1 MNILIITVGSRGDVQ
16 PFVALGKG
24 LKAAGNTVTICTCS
38 KFEPFITRYGLGYS
52 HMTDE
57 LLKLMETDAGRKAIE
72 DTLGVWGAIK
82 TMIKMIKL
90 TKPINRRMILDSWE
104 AARAAQPDLIVFHFK
119 AIGAVSIAEKLQ
131 IPAVMASLQPMMVPT
146 AAFPM
151 PGTPDLG
158 IGGWYNRLSYRLVQ
172 LGYKSYRK
180 MIDEFRVNELGLK
193 KFPGNAGIRKTARG
207 HVIPVLHGFSPHV
220 VPRPEDWPQ
229 QARVCGY
236 WFLDQQREQQPSTD
250 LEAFIDNGDPPVYV
264 GFGSMAGRNPKRLA
278 GIVIRALQK
287 ANLRGIIATG
297 WGGLE
302 AGALPDTILRIDSA
316 PHEWLFPR
324 VSAVI
329 HHGGAGTTAAGLRA
343 GKPTIICPFMG
354 DQPFWGKR
362 VYELGVGP
370 LPIRQKRLSVENL
383 VRALLTITGDDAM
396 AVRAAALGKHIR
408 DEDGT
413 ANAIASIEEITPQNA
428 NH

>member
-16 PFVALGKG
+16 PFVALGNG
-24 LKAAGNTVTICTCS
+24 LKAAGHTVTICTCS
-38 KFEPFITRYGLGYS
+38 KFESFITRYGLQYGYL
-52 HMTDE
+52 TDE
-57 LLKLMETDAGRKAIE
+57 LLKLIETDVGRKAIE
-72 DTLGVWGAIK
+72 DTLGLWGAIK

-90 TKPINRRMILDSWE
+90 TKPINRRMILESWD
-104 AARAAQPDLIVFHFK
+104 AARTAEPDLIIFHFK
-119 AIGAVSIAEKLQ
+119 ALGAVSIAEKLK

-151 PGTPDLG
+151 PGTPDMG
-158 IGGWYNRLSYRLVQ
+158 FGGWYNRLTYRLVQ

-193 KFPGNAGIRKTARG
+193 KFPGNTGILTTARG
-207 HVIPVLHGFSPHV
+207 HVIPVLHAFSPHV

-229 QARVCGY
+229 PARVCGY

-250 LEAFIDNGDPPVYV
+250 LEAFIKNGNPPVYV

-278 GIVIRALQK
+278 DIVIQALQQ

-297 WGGLE
+297 WGGLD
-302 AGALPDTILRIDSA
+302 AGGLPDTILKIDSA
-316 PHEWLFPR
+316 PHDWLFPR
-324 VSAVI
+324 VNAVV

-370 LPIRQKRLSVENL
+370 PPIRQKRLSVDDL
-383 VRALLTITGDDAM
+383 VRALLTITGDDALT
-396 AVRAAALGKHIR
+396 ARAAALGKHIR

-413 ANAIASIEEITPQNA
+413 ANAIATIEKITLQNLS
-428 NH
+428 H